1 MKELS
6 PLMKD
11 WQNIILAY
19 AMEKCSQFGSKV
31 FDIFWIYTSQIGSD
45 KLRGSPI
52 SSFWS
57 CDSDYVYLQ
66 QILQM
71 NGN

>member
-1 MKELS
+1 
-6 PLMKD
+6 MKD

-31 FDIFWIYTSQIGSD
+31 FDIFWMYTSQIGSD

-57 CDSDYVYLQ
+57 CDSDLC
-66 QILQM
+66 IFAANFANEWKLI
-71 NGN
+71 NLCNF